1 MKIVMQPHVQKWGN
15 SLGIRIPLSL
25 AQKIGLKEGTP
36 VDLEVN
42 DDAMII
48 RRKRYSL
55 EQLLSQVTPDN
66 IHGEVDTGPQV
77 GREIW

>member
-25 AQKIGLKEGTP
+25 AQKIGLREGTP
-36 VDLEVN
+36 VDLQVDE
-42 DDAMII
+42 DAIII
-48 RRKRYSL
+48 RRKHYSL
-55 EQLLSQVTPDN
+55 EQMLARIKPEN
-66 IHGEVDTGPQV
+66 IHSEIDTGPQV

>member
-25 AQKIGLKEGTP
+25 APKIGLRESTP
-36 VDLEVN
+36 VDLQVDE
-42 DDAMII
+42 DAII
-48 RRKRYSL
+48 KML
-55 EQLLSQVTPDN
+55 AQVKPEN
-66 IHGEVDTGPQV
+66 IHGEIDTGPQV